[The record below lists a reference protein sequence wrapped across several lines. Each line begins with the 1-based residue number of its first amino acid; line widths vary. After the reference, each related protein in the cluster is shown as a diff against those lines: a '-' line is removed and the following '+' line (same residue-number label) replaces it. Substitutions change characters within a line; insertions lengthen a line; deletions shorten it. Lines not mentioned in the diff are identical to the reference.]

1 MPKRFAH
8 WGNIYR
14 YMKMGAKIS
23 FNFEWLSNISISS
36 EIHDYSIFPYLSILF
51 IFNSCHWIY
60 LFLWILY
67 FSLSFHKTNFNTISL
82 SFLKSITI
90 ISGTANHL
98 QNHKKSYFWDEKVTG
113 RGYAPISAYDNSA
126 IPFPFF
132 RFSHIFPFFSLY
144 FSLCY
149 FNSNLW

>member
-8 WGNIYR
+8 WGNIYS
-14 YMKMGAKIS
+14 YMKIGPKIS

-82 SFLKSITI
+82 SFLKSISI

-113 RGYAPISAYDNSA
+113 RGYAPISPYDKTLN
-126 IPFPFF
+126 I
-132 RFSHIFPFFSLY
+132 RDLLY
-144 FSLCY
+144 NKFKLY
-149 FNSNLW
+149 